1 MKKKQ
6 ILWIAIIS
14 SLSMI
19 ALIILQI
26 NWVRNAANLREEQL
40 NHRVSMAM
48 FRVIDEFSE
57 DKGACE
63 ALSNSLPD
71 INSKD
76 WKGILIDNCEREK
89 LDSLLKGEF
98 DYAQVPLNYEFAIFH
113 RESKQSKD
121 VLKSNPHFSQTNF
134 KSCLDNVVSKSGWEL
149 RVFFAD
155 KQYFILSQMG
165 FMLIASVILIVVL
178 GACFMFTILTIVKQK
193 KLSQMTTDFINNM
206 THEFKTPIA
215 TISLASNMLK
225 KSKIIGKPEKIIHY
239 SSIIH
244 QENVK
249 LQNQVERVLQ
259 LARLE
264 RGEIKLNRHKF
275 NIHTA
280 LTSAIES
287 IELQVATKEGNI
299 DCYFDVVQTPIMGDE
314 MHLRN
319 IFSNLL
325 DNANKY
331 SEEKPQIS
339 IKTKSKKEGVL
350 ITVEDKGIG
359 MSKDKQK
366 HIFEKFYRVSTGNL
380 HNVKGFGLGLAYVK
394 MMVDAHKGSI
404 RLDSELGKGSK
415 FEVFLPYSF

>member
-14 SLSMI
+14 IFSMI
-19 ALIILQI
+19 SLVILQI
-26 NWVRNAANLREEQL
+26 NWVKNAADLREEQL

-48 FRVIDEFSE
+48 FRVIDQFSK
-57 DKGACE
+57 DQGACD

-71 INSKD
+71 IDSDN
-76 WKGILIDNCEREK
+76 WKGIVIDNCEREK
-89 LDSLLKGEF
+89 LDSLLQGEF

-113 RESKQSKD
+113 RESSESKKI
-121 VLKSNPHFSQTNF
+121 LKSNPHFSQTNY

-149 RVFFAD
+149 RVYFAD
-155 KQYFILSQMG
+155 KQYFIFSQMG
-165 FMLIASVILIVVL
+165 FMLLASVALIVL
-178 GACFMFTILTIVKQK
+178 LTACFVFTILTIIKQK

-225 KSKIIGKPEKIIHY
+225 KSKIIDKPDKIAHY
-239 SSIIH
+239 STIIH
-244 QENVK
+244 QENIK
-249 LQNQVERVLQ
+249 LQSQVERVLQ
-259 LARLE
+259 LAKLE
-264 RGEIKLNRHKF
+264 RGEIKLNIHQLDIHK
-275 NIHTA
+275 A
-280 LTSAIES
+280 LNSAIES
-287 IELQVATKEGNI
+287 IELQVKNKKGQI
-299 DCYFDVVQTPIMGDE
+299 DCQFDTIQKPIMGDE
-314 MHLRN
+314 IHLRN

-339 IKTKSKKEGVL
+339 IKTKSEKEGVL
-350 ITVEDKGIG
+350 ISIQDKGIG

-380 HNVKGFGLGLAYVK
+380 HNIKGFGLGLAYVK

-404 RLDSELGKGSK
+404 RLDSDLGKGSK